1 MPVTT
6 AGRGGRL
13 PSGVSCRPRR
23 YFVKFH
29 FTQSLLNTE
38 SEAVRFSTKEAP
50 RRLHHICNC
59 EAVLYETKSEAI
71 TPAGVPLQPASQV
84 PSTRYTKQHL
94 HPRRGPITGH
104 RSNRAPRAAGSE
116 RALPWS
122 ETCCFCPP
130 HTRCQFVALA
140 AVTVGGHYS
149 KPQGTGTRTAMI
161 VTWPPLQSNNTS
173 CCPVPR
179 LAPATG
185 DDYPNA

>member
-1 MPVTT
+1 MSKRVLKG
-6 AGRGGRL
+6 AGAGDNSWSGGRL

-104 RSNRAPRAAGSE
+104 RSNRAPRAPGSE

-122 ETCCFCPP
+122 E
-130 HTRCQFVALA
+130 ALLLL
-140 AVTVGGHYS
+140 S
-149 KPQGTGTRTAMI
+149 TAH
-161 VTWPPLQSNNTS
+161 
-173 CCPVPR
+173 PVPVR
-179 LAPATG
+179 SPRSRDGRWALQ
-185 DDYPNA
+185 